1 MKVGDLV
8 VLNEQSHFVD
18 GVRDIIGVP
27 FNEVGVILAAKC
39 GVCSVVFPS
48 FEEKIRSFMQEDLR
62 IISEVRDEGK

>member
-1 MKVGDLV
+1 M